1 MKDTNKKLPVNPDT
15 DQFMF
20 ENTFPVVSS
29 TECTG
34 LVPAAPDST
43 AEVDGYTDIYDVP
56 LAKEDTVLTEPEKRP
71 TVFTDQI
78 DHSYPNI
85 RKK

>member
-1 MKDTNKKLPVNPDT
+1 MKQSHRPKNPDT
-15 DQFMF
+15 DKTMF
-20 ENTFPVVSS
+20 APTSVVSS

-56 LAKEDTVLTEPEKRP
+56 LAKEDTALAEPEKRP

-78 DHSYPNI
+78 GPTHPTI
-85 RKK
+85 PKK

>member
-1 MKDTNKKLPVNPDT
+1 MKDAKRLPKNPDT
-15 DQFMF
+15 DQTMF
-20 ENTFPVVSS
+20 DPTSVVSS

-43 AEVDGYTDIYDVP
+43 AEVAGYTDIYNVP
-56 LAKEDTVLTEPEKRP
+56 LTKEDTALTEPEKRP

-78 DHSYPNI
+78 TKSYPNI
-85 RKK
+85 PKK